1 VITDTETQGD
11 EGLVLTVM
19 SRPSAVTLNTLRWC
33 VKLADGLL
41 DRDHPDH
48 PARDALPAAVDW
60 LDQISSTRNETGES
74 GVALAELDLIDTAET
89 AAIIRRTPRRA
100 QQLAGVLGGRKI
112 NGTYVFSRV
121 GAIAYAERQ
130 RH

>member
-1 VITDTETQGD
+1 M
-11 EGLVLTVM
+11 M

-41 DRDHPDH
+41 DRDYPDH

-60 LDQISSTRNETGES
+60 LDQISSTRNEIVEAS
-74 GVALAELDLIDTAET
+74 AALAELDLIGSSEAGDIVGVTQ
-89 AAIIRRTPRRA
+89 RRA
-100 QQLAGVLGGRKI
+100 QQLADTLGGRKI
-112 NGTYVFSRV
+112 NGAYVFPR
-121 GAIAYAERQ
+121 GAVIAYAERQ

>member
-1 VITDTETQGD
+1 
-11 EGLVLTVM
+11 M

-33 VKLADGLL
+33 VKLADGVL
-41 DRDHPDH
+41 DRHYPDH

-60 LDQISSTRNETGES
+60 LDQISPTRNEAAEIRTG
-74 GVALAELDLIDTAET
+74 LAELDLIDTAET

-112 NGTYVFSRV
+112 NGSYVFSRAAV
-121 GAIAYAERQ
+121 IAYAERQ
-130 RH
+130 QH